1 MDQNLLLLAVP
12 CFSRPRKIPTSL
24 EKYDLPAMAAEEHSG
39 KSRFVPINRIKISL
53 GDGLGESFPVR
64 NLNSMCL

>member
-24 EKYDLPAMAAEEHSG
+24 EKYDLPAIAAEEHSG
-39 KSRFVPINRIKISL
+39 KLRFVPINRVTMSL
-53 GDGLGESFPVR
+53 GGGLGASFPVR